1 MVKVGGIARQ
11 RMGRWSLFRL
21 MKNSRVA
28 ITASAVLGLLVLTVS
43 CGTVTPRMSDSTV
56 VPIYYATDRKPLMPL
71 EVWQGKLPTKGSR
84 FQYYGT
90 DYNPATLEMGICRV
104 NVPTGRHSPG
114 VVERPRWYGPPAHP
128 EKYFAIT
135 ALRPLEADR
144 FFADLNRRL
153 TNSSCREVAVFIHGY
168 NITFSTAALYTC
180 QLSWDWGFRGVPVL
194 YSWPSH
200 GTLLA
205 YPRDEESARL
215 TEAHLRLFLQGI
227 LAKTAATNVHLIAH
241 SLGCRALTEVLR
253 SFVAEPNQPL
263 FGEIVLAAP
272 DVNRIGFL
280 HDVAQTL
287 PKIARRVT
295 LYASSADKALRA
307 SRSFH
312 RYERAG
318 DVAKGL
324 TVCEGIDTID
334 ASDVDRDLLG
344 HSYLVKSRAVIADLA
359 DVICRSLPA
368 EQRNLTRQ
376 ASDGLAYWKL
386 NKAIDGREVH
396 K

>member
-1 MVKVGGIARQ
+1 MAKVGSVARQ

-28 ITASAVLGLLVLTVS
+28 ITALTVLGLLVFTVS

-71 EVWQGKLPTKGSR
+71 EVWQVKLPRKGSR
-84 FQYYGT
+84 FQYYGAE
-90 DYNPATLEMGICRV
+90 YNPAPLEMGICRI
-104 NVPTGRHSPG
+104 NIPTREHKLGA
-114 VVERPRWYGPPAHP
+114 VERPAWFGPQQRP

-135 ALRPLEADR
+135 TLRPLAPDR

-168 NITFSTAALYTC
+168 NITFSTAALYTS

-205 YPRDEESARL
+205 YPRDEESAHL
-215 TEAHLRLFLQGI
+215 TEAHLRFFLQGI

-241 SLGCRALTEVLR
+241 SLGCRALTEVLK
-253 SFVAEPNQPL
+253 SFVAETNPPL
-263 FGEIVLAAP
+263 FGEVVLAAP

-280 HDVAQTL
+280 QDVAQTL
-287 PKIARRVT
+287 PKVARRVT
-295 LYASSADKALRA
+295 LYASSADKALHA

-318 DVAKGL
+318 DVATGL

-334 ASDVDRDLLG
+334 ASDVDKDLLG

-359 DVICRSLPA
+359 DVICRSLPP

-376 ASDGLAYWKL
+376 ASNGLEYWKL
-386 NKAIDGREVH
+386 NKARETASEGP
-396 K
+396 